1 MPALWASL
9 AWRAGFDSRQGTP
22 ASAQGVSKLPP
33 AALGLGGA
41 LLITRALTGLLYRTS
56 PHDPATLALVTVGL
70 VGVALT
76 ASFLPAWRAARV
88 APLDA
93 LRQSGE

>member
-1 MPALWASL
+1 MGRLLRLRLAAL
-9 AWRAGFDSRQGTP
+9 G
-22 ASAQGVSKLPP
+22 

-41 LLITRALTGLLYRTS
+41 LLVTRALTGLLYQTS
-56 PHDPATLALVTVGL
+56 PYDPATLALVTVGL
-70 VGVALT
+70 VGVALA
-76 ASFLPAWRAARV
+76 ASFLPAWRAAHV